1 MSEILKVKTKLGKHF
16 DQDAWQRSNAEAAAP
31 ASAPASALAKAANK
45 AKVAPP
51 ASALVPASGSA
62 SALVEAEV
70 DPKYFATWVA
80 ERVAELPKN
89 GLRLKM

>member
-16 DQDAWQRSNAEAAAP
+16 DQDAWQRSNAEAA
-31 ASAPASALAKAANK
+31 APASALAKAANK